1 MYKFNENIV
10 FTSEGKTVCKVKS
23 KGLSKVDAEKYVR
36 NKIASCLGS
45 NYLIATDVIKIYGY
59 AR

>member
-1 MYKFNENIV
+1 MQELV
-10 FTSEGKTVCKVKS
+10 
-23 KGLSKVDAEKYVR
+23 LREKYVR